1 MIDRWRKRYDKFI
14 SWYIQNP
21 PEKGIY
27 TEQHHI
33 VPKSLG
39 GSNDSSNLVELPARA
54 HFLAH
59 FMLWRMYKGTPE
71 QHPMVKAFTCMSV
84 GHSNKRKLSP
94 AASRLYD
101 SAAKQK
107 SKTMSLL
114 QTGKGNSHYGTV
126 WVYDTRGFT
135 DFKYRI
141 NDRIKKGDKLPEH
154 YAFGRITP
162 DSKWEGEG
170 AGVGLEYWSCQNCGN
185 KFTRKTGKVKT
196 KRTKKCQTCIHTPK
210 PNRIT
215 KYRQEFIDA
224 YKKFGSQNQACKAI
238 GISYGSKGDMAKHG
252 RKVLEEEGL
261 LQPLKRTIT

>member
-84 GHSNKRKLSP
+84 GHGNKRKLSP
-94 AASRLYD
+94 AGSKLYA
-101 SAAKQK
+101 SAAKDK
-107 SKTMSLL
+107 SLAMSIL
-114 QTGKGNSHYGTV
+114 QSGEGNSQYGTV
-126 WVYDTRGFT
+126 WIYDTRGFT
-135 DFKYRI
+135 NPKYR
-141 NDRIKKGDKLPEH
+141 NTYRIKTEDKLPEH
-154 YAFGRITP
+154 CAEGRIFP
-162 DSKWEGEG
+162 YSK
-170 AGVGLEYWSCQNCGN
+170 
-185 KFTRKTGKVKT
+185 
-196 KRTKKCQTCIHTPK
+196 
-210 PNRIT
+210 
-215 KYRQEFIDA
+215 
-224 YKKFGSQNQACKAI
+224 
-238 GISYGSKGDMAKHG
+238 
-252 RKVLEEEGL
+252 
-261 LQPLKRTIT
+261 